1 MRVIATLVLM
11 WLLPS
16 ISHAQQ
22 SERFDQ
28 YELHRSVVY
37 STFLSPEIAARYG
50 ISRGDDKAI
59 LTLSVRD
66 VDAGEVRGRPMAIEG
81 RTWDLI
87 AGTSLTFEEI
97 RDGQATYYIAPF
109 EFLDREWRFFEFTF
123 TPDGGDKPYQYKF
136 KTQLWRQD

>member
-1 MRVIATLVLM
+1 MRVLALLLLS

-16 ISHAQQ
+16 TSQAQQ

-37 STFLSPEIAARYG
+37 STFLSPEIAALYG

-66 VDAGEVRGRPMAIEG
+66 ADAGEVRGRPMTIEG

-87 AGTSLTFEEI
+87 SGTSLTFEEI

-123 TPDGGDKPYQYKF
+123 TPAGSDKSYQYKF

>member
-11 WLLPS
+11 WLLPG

-50 ISRGDDKAI
+50 
-59 LTLSVRD
+59 LSVRD
-66 VDAGEVRGRPMAIEG
+66 VDAAEVRGRPMAIEG

-87 AGTSLTFEEI
+87 TGTSLTFEEI

-123 TPDGGDKPYQYKF
+123 TPDGSDKPYQYKF

>member
-1 MRVIATLVLM
+1 MRILTTLLLT
-11 WLLPS
+11 WLLPC
-16 ISHAQQ
+16 IGQAQQ

-66 VDAGEVRGRPMAIEG
+66 ADAGEVRGRPMTIEG

-87 AGTSLTFEEI
+87 TGTSLTFEEI

-123 TPDGGDKPYQYKF
+123 TPEGSDKPYQYTF